1 MKPNLQTIK
10 EDIAEL
16 KNSHEAL
23 EIVVKTLVKN
33 VANFEVRLKGREE
46 CSRNKPK
53 DEVIINQMVKGHKD
67 AIDVIEVKL
76 KILEK
81 ENDTKMLKV
90 CRYHNRGY
98 CKQKQECKFYHAQNV
113 CESVSRNELCVLK
126 SCSERHPK
134 TCKHWKRGECR
145 RGQSCA
151 YSHQEIYKQKNPDIE
166 IYNENPKPKPNEEIL
181 KDAHSEVC
189 DTCSEASKDETALCS
204 LCKGICCQSCKD
216 KMQLWKR
223 ENHEFCE
230 YVRFPVNSTICSRC
244 VEEKTPRRAME
255 QFELATNVEISLP
268 IMHFPEEECQGS
280 GIYQHEV
287 QCTLCNYK
295 YCRKCIQQ
303 DHPQNI
309 HICLN
314 CEL

>member
-33 VANFEVRLKGREE
+33 VANFEVRLKESEE
-46 CSRNKPK
+46 CSRNQPK
-53 DEVIINQMVKGHKD
+53 YEVIINQMVKGHKD

-98 CKQKQECKFYHAQNV
+98 CKQKRECKFYHAQNV

-166 IYNENPKPKPNEEIL
+166 IYNESPKPKPNNRFLNMLIVKFVTHVARHL
-181 KDAHSEVC
+181 KMKLLYA
-189 DTCSEASKDETALCS
+189 ASVK
-204 LCKGICCQSCKD
+204 
-216 KMQLWKR
+216 
-223 ENHEFCE
+223 E
-230 YVRFPVNSTICSRC
+230 YAAKAAKI
-244 VEEKTPRRAME
+244 K
-255 QFELATNVEISLP
+255 
-268 IMHFPEEECQGS
+268 
-280 GIYQHEV
+280 
-287 QCTLCNYK
+287 CNYGK
-295 YCRKCIQQ
+295 EKIMNFVNMCVFQ
-303 DHPQNI
+303 
-309 HICLN
+309 
-314 CEL
+314 